1 VNGNGNGNGNGDDGA
16 GFGETELPEK
26 QQETLKKAVRLEWI
40 TIGFLAVTVFLV
52 FLVLGN
58 SQAMKAAWIE
68 DLLSFIPPIVFLV
81 ALRIARKKPN
91 PKHPYGYH
99 RSVGVGHLVAAVA
112 LVTMGTF
119 LIVDSATGLIAAE
132 HPSIGSVELFGQVFW
147 LGWLMMGVMALIA
160 LPPVFIGRAKMKLA
174 RELHDKVLYADADMN
189 KADWMTAVGSMIGVG
204 GIGLGLWWLDATA
217 ALFIAGSILW
227 DGLKNTRAAVED
239 LMDTRAMTFDDAKP
253 HPIVHRVDEY
263 LRSLDWVADAGSR
276 ARDQGHVFHIE
287 SFIVPRSRRKV
298 SLADLND
305 AREGCIALDWKVEDI
320 VLIPVTELPRVVQ
333 ESQPARV

>member
-1 VNGNGNGNGNGDDGA
+1 MSGVS
-16 GFGETELPEK
+16 FGHTELPEK
-26 QQETLKKAVRLEWI
+26 QTQTLRKAIRLEWI
-40 TIGFLAVTVFLV
+40 TIAFLAVTVTLV

-68 DLLSFIPPIVFLV
+68 DLLSFIPPIVFLIAV
-81 ALRIARKKPN
+81 RIARRKPN
-91 PKHPYGYH
+91 AKHPYGYH

-112 LVTMGTF
+112 LVSMGTF
-119 LIVDSATGLIAAE
+119 LIIDSTTRLVAAE

-160 LPPVFIGRAKMKLA
+160 APPVFIGHAKMKLA

-189 KADWMTAVGSMIGVG
+189 KADWMTAVGSIVGVG
-204 GIGLGLWWLDATA
+204 GIGLGLWWLDSVA

-227 DGLKNTRAAVED
+227 DGVKNTRAAVED
-239 LMDTRAMTFDDAKP
+239 LMDTRAMTFDDARP

-298 SLADLND
+298 SLSDLED
-305 AREGCIALDWKVEDI
+305 ARVGCIALDWKVEDI
-320 VLIPVTELPRVVQ
+320 VLIPVLELPPVVQ
-333 ESQPARV
+333 DSHPRHTAATRS

>member
-1 VNGNGNGNGNGDDGA
+1 MTVN
-16 GFGETELPEK
+16 FGHTELPEK
-26 QQETLKKAVRLEWI
+26 QTQILKRAIRLEWI
-40 TIGFLAVTVFLV
+40 TIAFLAVTVTLV

-68 DLLSFIPPIVFLV
+68 DLLSFIPPIVFLIAV
-81 ALRIARKKPN
+81 RIARRRPN
-91 PKHPYGYH
+91 RKHPYGYH

-112 LVTMGTF
+112 LLTMGTF
-119 LIVDSATGLIAAE
+119 LIVDSASGLLASE

-189 KADWMTAVGSMIGVG
+189 KADWMTAVGSIVGVG
-204 GIGLGLWWLDATA
+204 GIGLGLWWADSAA
-217 ALFIAGSILW
+217 ALFIAGSILF
-227 DGLKNTRAAVED
+227 DGVKNTRAAVED

-253 HPIVHRVDEY
+253 HPIVHQVDER
-263 LRSLDWVADAGSR
+263 LRSLDWIADAGSR

-287 SFIVPRSRRKV
+287 AFVVPRDPQKISV
-298 SLADLND
+298 AQLDE
-305 AREGCIALDWKVEDI
+305 AREACIELDWKVQDLVI
-320 VLIPVTELPRVVQ
+320 IPVLELPAVVREQ
-333 ESQPARV
+333 SVPTT

>member
-1 VNGNGNGNGNGDDGA
+1 MNGNNNPVDDGA

-40 TIGFLAVTVFLV
+40 TIGFLVVTVSLV

-81 ALRIARKKPN
+81 ALRVARKKPN

-119 LIVDSATGLIAAE
+119 LIIDSATGLIAAE

-189 KADWMTAVGSMIGVG
+189 KADWMTAVGSIVGVG
-204 GIGLGLWWLDATA
+204 GIGLGVWWADSAA

-253 HPIVHRVDEY
+253 HPIVHKVDEY

-287 SFIVPRSRRKV
+287 SFVVPRSRRKV
-298 SLADLND
+298 SLSDLNE

-320 VLIPVTELPRVVQ
+320 VLVPVTELPRVVQ
-333 ESQPARV
+333 QSHPARV

>member
-1 VNGNGNGNGNGDDGA
+1 VNGNGNGNGNGIGI
-16 GFGETELPEK
+16 GFGETELPTK

-40 TIGFLAVTVFLV
+40 TIGFLVVTVSLV

-81 ALRIARKKPN
+81 ALRIARRKPN

-119 LIVDSATGLIAAE
+119 LIIDSATGLIAAE

-189 KADWMTAVGSMIGVG
+189 KADWMTAVGSIVGVG
-204 GIGLGLWWLDATA
+204 GIGLGLWWADSAA

-227 DGLKNTRAAVED
+227 DGVKNTRAAVED

-253 HPIVHRVDEY
+253 HPIVYQVDEY

-287 SFIVPRSRRKV
+287 SFVVPRSRRKV
-298 SLADLND
+298 SLADLVK
-305 AREGCIALDWKVEDI
+305 AREACIGLDWKVEDI
-320 VLIPVTELPRVVQ
+320 VLIPVTELPRIVK

>member
-1 VNGNGNGNGNGDDGA
+1 MTLN
-16 GFGETELPEK
+16 FGVTELPEK
-26 QQETLKKAVRLEWI
+26 QTETLKKAIRLEWI

-68 DLLSFIPPIVFLV
+68 DLLSFIPPLVFLI
-81 ALRIARKKPN
+81 AIRIARRTPN
-91 PKHPYGYH
+91 RKHPYGYH

-119 LIVDSATGLIAAE
+119 LIIDSASSLLASE
-132 HPSIGSVELFGQVFW
+132 HPSIGSVTLFGHVFW
-147 LGWLMMGVMALIA
+147 LGWLMMGVMAAIA

-189 KADWMTAVGSMIGVG
+189 KADWMTAVGSIVGVG
-204 GIGLGLWWLDATA
+204 GIGLGLWWADSAA

-227 DGLKNTRAAVED
+227 DGVKNIRAAVED

-253 HPIVHRVDEY
+253 HPVVDRVDSY

-276 ARDQGHVFHIE
+276 ARDQGHVLHIE
-287 SFIVPRSRRKV
+287 AFVVPRDPGNVSVEQLDEARK
-298 SLADLND
+298 A
-305 AREGCIALDWKVEDI
+305 CIDLDWKVQDLVI
-320 VLIPVTELPRVVQ
+320 APVASLPDVVRDERV
-333 ESQPARV
+333 SAHRSRGTG